1 MRSLFYRWPFILS
14 IVLVTLALGACG
26 GGAAQREAPAT
37 PPPAAG
43 ARQAA
48 PDGGAVVNVVSKD
61 FAFSLDAARINAG
74 PTTFVLRNDGP
85 APHDFA
91 IRGNGVDQK
100 TPIIQQGKSASLTV
114 GLKPGPYT
122 YICTIPGH
130 DHLGMQGTFT
140 VG

>member
-1 MRSLFYRWPFILS
+1 MFNRWPYLLS

-26 GGAAQREAPAT
+26 GAARREAPSA

-43 ARQAA
+43 TRQAA
-48 PDGGAVVNVVSKD
+48 ADGGAVVNVVSKD

-74 PTTFVLRNDGP
+74 TVTFVLRNDGP

-91 IRGNGVDQK
+91 IRGNGADQK
-100 TPIIQQGKSASLTV
+100 TPIIQQGKTASLTV
-114 GLKPGPYT
+114 DLKPGTYA
-122 YICTIPGH
+122 YICSIPGH

-140 VG
+140 VA